1 MKNDWIRPL
10 FLLSAAVLLAA
21 APHRPELR
29 WYRGNTHTHTL
40 WSDGNAA
47 PEVVAD
53 QYKRAGYQ
61 FLVLSDH
68 NVVLQGE
75 TWKPV
80 GAAKGQASPQAVQEA
95 EAVLGKGVVELRE
108 RDGVTEM
115 RLRTLDEL
123 RKLHEEAGRFL
134 FIPGEEITDEV
145 MKLPLH
151 HNAVNVDVHVKPPG
165 GKSMREAMERA
176 VAAVEEE
183 ERRSGKP
190 ALIHLN
196 HPNFHWAVTP
206 EDIAAVFGER
216 YFEVYNGHRG
226 VRNQGD
232 AQHLSTEDL
241 WDDVLAR
248 RLGELGGPVLYGLAT
263 DDAHHYRGSAADRV
277 AGVGRGWIMVRAAEL
292 SADALLRALKAGDF
306 YATTG
311 VLLEEVRVSP
321 QGLSLRVAADG
332 DASFSVEF
340 IGTTKGERRGK
351 VLARSEGREASYA
364 FQGTELYVR
373 ARVTSSRT
381 KVNGYLRDEKECAWT
396 QPALPGR

>member
-1 MKNDWIRPL
+1 MGNEGIRRL
-10 FLLSAAVLLAA
+10 FLLSSAVLLAA

-53 QYKRAGYQ
+53 QYKRAGYH

-68 NVVLQGE
+68 NVVLDGE
-75 TWKPV
+75 RWMPV
-80 GAAKGQASPQAVQEA
+80 GTSKGQAAP
-95 EAVLGKGVVELRE
+95 EAVREARALGPVDLRE
-108 RDGVTEM
+108 RVGVTEL

-123 RKLHEEAGRFL
+123 RKLHEEPGRFL
-134 FIPGEEITDEV
+134 FIPGLEITDEV
-145 MKLPLH
+145 LKLPLH
-151 HNAVNVDVHVKPPG
+151 HNAVNVDVPVKPPG
-165 GKSMREAMERA
+165 GGTMREAMERA

-183 ERRSGKP
+183 ERRGGKP
-190 ALIHLN
+190 ALVHLN
-196 HPNFHWAVTP
+196 HPNFHWAVSP
-206 EDIAAVFGER
+206 DDVAAVFGER

-232 AQHLSTEDL
+232 ARHLSTEDL
-241 WDDVLAR
+241 WDYVLAR
-248 RLGELGGPVLYGLAT
+248 RLGEPVLWGLAT

-277 AGVGRGWIMVRAAEL
+277 AGVGRGWIMVRAPEL

-306 YATTG
+306 YASTG
-311 VLLEEVRVSP
+311 VVLEDVRSSP
-321 QGLSLRVAADG
+321 RGLSLRVAADG
-332 DASFSVEF
+332 DATFGVEF
-340 IGTTKGERRGK
+340 IGTAKGESRGR

-381 KVNGYLRDEKECAWT
+381 KVNGYLRDERECAWT